1 MPSKKSRSERAS
13 NRREDSSA
21 SSASSAED
29 PVPIRTTATESLL
42 GWLSLGP
49 MSGYDIRQK
58 IESSTA
64 NFWSE
69 SFGQIYPA
77 LKKLSNEGLVTMR
90 ELQPE
95 GQRLRKEY
103 RITPAG
109 KVRLREWL
117 AEPCGLQ
124 VRREE
129 LLLKLFFGDKAP
141 KGAMRAA
148 VEQRLAVAKRELES
162 YGPIER
168 ELAAKMLTH
177 PAAPYWQ
184 LTLEFGKAQ
193 AAATRAWCEQ
203 TLRELDKLEKAKTRD
218 KGGRRDAR

>member
-1 MPSKKSRSERAS
+1 MPATQHRTDRKL
-13 NRREDSSA
+13 NRNEGPL
-21 SSASSAED
+21 
-29 PVPIRTTATESLL
+29 PVRTTATETLL

-58 IESSTA
+58 IEGSTA

-77 LKKLSNEGLVTMR
+77 LKKLSDEGLVTLR
-90 ELQPE
+90 EHQPE

-103 RITPAG
+103 RITDAG
-109 KVRLREWL
+109 KARLREWL
-117 AEPCGLQ
+117 AEPCGQQ

-129 LLLKLFFGDKAP
+129 LLLKLFFGEKAP

-148 VEQRLAVAKRELES
+148 VEQRLAIATRELAG
-162 YGPIER
+162 YVPIEK
-168 ELAAKMLTH
+168 ELAAKVPTH
-177 PAAPYWQ
+177 SAAPYWVM
-184 LTLEFGKAQ
+184 TLEFGKAH
-193 AAATRAWCEQ
+193 ALATKNWCEQ
-203 TLRELDKLEKAKTRD
+203 TLRGLDRLEKSRKKD